1 MKLSLSK
8 DLSLPA
14 DAVTQ
19 TFAILAKRGAGKSYT
34 AAVIAEEML
43 QTGQPVVIIDP
54 TGAHWGLRSS
64 ADGKKAGFPI
74 VVLGGDHGDLPL
86 EEHAGEVV
94 AQSIVENRFP
104 AIIDLSL
111 FRKGQANRFMTA
123 FLETLYRLNREALHI
138 IVDEADTFAPQR
150 VMGDEA
156 RLCGAMEDCCKK
168 GRIRGLGLTLITQR
182 PAVLNKN
189 VLTQCESLFVLRMV
203 HPKDID
209 AIREW
214 VGVHAD
220 PTDLDH
226 ISDTLPSLPIGEAW
240 FWSPG
245 WLGQMR
251 QVTIRKRKTFDSGA
265 TPKAGESRKTP
276 KHLAAVDLQALGA
289 KMQASVEAAKSNDPK
304 ELRKKIADLEK
315 QLKAKDQPAVDPEA
329 LKRAKQEGA
338 REAYRE
344 ISRIFAE
351 ADAPLIRIA
360 READGLRE
368 KIDQG
373 GQKLSGTKV
382 APLSTAAP
390 TTNGHVS
397 KQPQPKAAP
406 RTAPPVSKT
415 GANYAGNYSELRPAH
430 RKILNALAWLA
441 TVGIYQPARNNVAA
455 VAGVSP
461 KSSSFANDVSRLSSL
476 GLVTYPRSGSMAITD
491 AGLEI
496 ADAPAEPL
504 SISDLHASWRRSPAL
519 RPAHIR
525 LLDAVINAHPSEL
538 SREELAGA
546 AGVSPGSSSFAN
558 DVSRLSGL
566 GLIRYPSPGRV
577 AATELLF
584 PEVLA

>member
-1 MKLSLSK
+1 MLKLSK

-34 AAVIAEEML
+34 AAVLAEEML

-64 ADGKKAGFPI
+64 ADGKKPAFPI

-111 FRKGQANRFMTA
+111 FRKGQSNRFMTA
-123 FLETLYRLNREALHI
+123 FLETLYRLNREALHV

-189 VLTQCESLFVLRMV
+189 VLTQCESLFVLRMT

-209 AIREW
+209 AIEEW
-214 VGVHAD
+214 VGVHATPED
-220 PTDLDH
+220 EAKVVSDLP
-226 ISDTLPSLPIGEAW
+226 TLPVGEAW

-245 WLGQMR
+245 WLGTLQR
-251 QVTIRKRKTFDSGA
+251 IHVRKRNTFDSGA

-276 KHLAAVDLQALGA
+276 KHLAAIDLKALGA
-289 KMQASVEAAKSNDPK
+289 KMQASVEAAKANDPK

-315 QLKAKDQPAVDPEA
+315 QLKANATPAVDPEA
-329 LKRAKQEGA
+329 LKRAKEEGA
-338 REAYRE
+338 REAYGAVR
-344 ISRIFAE
+344 RIFAE

-360 READGLRE
+360 READALRE
-368 KIDQG
+368 KIDQAA
-373 GQKLSGTKV
+373 QKLSGMRVK
-382 APLSTAAP
+382 PLSPETHA
-390 TTNGHVS
+390 TNGHAANPT
-397 KQPQPKAAP
+397 QTAAAP
-406 RTAPPVSKT
+406 RPAPAVSKT
-415 GANYAGNYSELRPAH
+415 GADYAGNYSDLKLGGGALRMIQVLADAAPTRMTEAQWATMSGLKRTGGTWTTYKSRLVTAGLVDQQSGLWGATEAGVAQFGDASRKPQSTGELITFWKGKVGGGSARM
-430 RKILNALAWLA
+430 IDALAAAYPSGLTRDELA
-441 TVGIYQPARNNVAA
+441 DAVQIVKTGGTFTTYLSRLRSNGLAD
-455 VAGVSP
+455 VAG
-461 KSSSFANDVSRLSSL
+461 D
-476 GLVTYPRSGSMAITD
+476 LVTATAALM
-491 AGLEI
+491 EV
-496 ADAPAEPL
+496 PA
-504 SISDLHASWRRSPAL
+504 
-519 RPAHIR
+519 
-525 LLDAVINAHPSEL
+525 
-538 SREELAGA
+538 
-546 AGVSPGSSSFAN
+546 
-558 DVSRLSGL
+558 
-566 GLIRYPSPGRV
+566 
-577 AATELLF
+577 
-584 PEVLA
+584 